1 MAGIYDEARRQLSIC
16 NACRYCEGYCAVW
29 DEIENMNVFTNSN
42 VQHLSNL
49 CHDCR
54 ECFTVCPYTDP
65 HEFSLNI
72 PKLFSIV
79 RYDSYND
86 HIKPSFMKKAFR
98 NQSPL
103 WISVIGVTL
112 LLSFILEFINTSGN
126 LFAPI
131 SISNMGAIIPD
142 IEFKFFSFV
151 LYAYLLIMWSYEG
164 YFYYRSISPEKTRKQ
179 KRGLAIAIYDAL
191 SHKFFKG
198 GGAGCNYPEE
208 KNRSYRLIFHP
219 MIFFGFIIDL
229 IAILFYSN
237 FNVIITIIYTLGSL
251 LMVIGSGGLLVGNF
265 ISKKKA
271 PSLNSG
277 EFGNQF
283 IIALLI
289 TGVTGFM
296 LPVVSRTILFIV
308 IFGIHIAFI
317 ASILILAPYSKFL
330 HPVFR
335 FISLLKYENKNI

>member
-1 MAGIYDEARRQLSIC
+1 M
-16 NACRYCEGYCAVW
+16 
-29 DEIENMNVFTNSN
+29 
-42 VQHLSNL
+42 
-49 CHDCR
+49 
-54 ECFTVCPYTDP
+54 
-65 HEFSLNI
+65 
-72 PKLFSIV
+72 
-79 RYDSYND
+79 
-86 HIKPSFMKKAFR
+86 
-98 NQSPL
+98 
-103 WISVIGVTL
+103 
-112 LLSFILEFINTSGN
+112 
-126 LFAPI
+126 
-131 SISNMGAIIPD
+131 
-142 IEFKFFSFV
+142 
-151 LYAYLLIMWSYEG
+151 
-164 YFYYRSISPEKTRKQ
+164 
-179 KRGLAIAIYDAL
+179 AIAIYDAL

-296 LPVVSRTILFIV
+296 LPVVSGTILFIV

-317 ASILILAPYSKFL
+317 SSILILAPYSKFL